1 MLKNNITDVD
11 LHKYIKI
18 KINLDDDLPL
28 EKTLNMYNVVY
39 LLILFLIDFATI
51 ITTMCFQKNVH
62 VNNIQML
69 YHNKIDVSGGID
81 VNKTSACKGCIFCGI
96 FQIKDLRFKQL
107 SVTVVMY

>member
-18 KINLDDDLPL
+18 KISLDDDLPL

-51 ITTMCFQKNVH
+51 ITTMCF
-62 VNNIQML
+62 
-69 YHNKIDVSGGID
+69 
-81 VNKTSACKGCIFCGI
+81 
-96 FQIKDLRFKQL
+96 
-107 SVTVVMY
+107 